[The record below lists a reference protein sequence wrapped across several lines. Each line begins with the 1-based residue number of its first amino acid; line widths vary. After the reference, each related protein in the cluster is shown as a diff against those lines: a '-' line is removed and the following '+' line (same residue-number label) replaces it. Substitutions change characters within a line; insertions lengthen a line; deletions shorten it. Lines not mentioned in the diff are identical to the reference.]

1 MRRRIKL
8 FSVALA
14 KLNLLLIGKRNSR
27 KTILKLLEVAIIY
40 MFFLFSKRRE
50 HKDDDD
56 DGDDDNDDDDGRHT
70 ISFFLLARVSAQS
83 WLSDYF
89 TLNFNP
95 NQVKRF
101 IIQLIHIIDFLY

>member
-1 MRRRIKL
+1 
-8 FSVALA
+8 
-14 KLNLLLIGKRNSR
+14 
-27 KTILKLLEVAIIY
+27 

-56 DGDDDNDDDDGRHT
+56 DGDDDNDDDDDDDDGRHT

-89 TLNFNP
+89 TLNSNP

-101 IIQLIHIIDFLY
+101 IIQLIYIIDFLY

>member
-1 MRRRIKL
+1 
-8 FSVALA
+8 
-14 KLNLLLIGKRNSR
+14 
-27 KTILKLLEVAIIY
+27 
-40 MFFLFSKRRE
+40 MFLLFSKRRE

-56 DGDDDNDDDDGRHT
+56 DDDGDDDNDDDNDGRHT

-89 TLNFNP
+89 TLNSNP
-95 NQVKRF
+95 NQEKRF